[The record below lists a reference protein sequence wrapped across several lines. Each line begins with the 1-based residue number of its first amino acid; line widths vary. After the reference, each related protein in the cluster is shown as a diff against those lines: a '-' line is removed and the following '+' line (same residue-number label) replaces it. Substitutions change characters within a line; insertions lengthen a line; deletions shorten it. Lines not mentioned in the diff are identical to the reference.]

1 MSEKYISRDYL
12 HDKLVACKLEFL
24 DARKYARAEGVG
36 ACMAIVFDAPT
47 IEAEPI
53 KHGKWEKK
61 GISIKGI
68 EKEFCSECKTWSY
81 GRNKAYCPNCGA
93 RCDL

>member
-1 MSEKYISRDYL
+1 MRLIDAEPL
-12 HDKLVACKLEFL
+12 HKALIDHIKRVEELGFSTTE
-24 DARKYARAEGVG
+24 ARVLLFN
-36 ACMAIVFDAPT
+36 VDNAPT
-47 IEAEPI
+47 IEAEPV

-93 RCDL
+93 KMDEVKE